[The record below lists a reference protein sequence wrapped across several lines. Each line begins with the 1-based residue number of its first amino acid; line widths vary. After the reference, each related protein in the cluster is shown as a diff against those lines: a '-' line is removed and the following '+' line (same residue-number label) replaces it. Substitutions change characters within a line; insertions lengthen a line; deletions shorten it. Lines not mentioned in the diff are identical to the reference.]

1 MAIEIQFN
9 FGLMKEAEKIMLSIE
24 EKKAN
29 SYAVKSAAAN
39 IIDVSTSSR
48 VVTGFFNSYN
58 FFDSD
63 QDVLILGAAKK
74 SIEERGPVS
83 NAVAKIKHA
92 LNHDLTTLVG
102 KLQVLEEKTVN
113 GITGIYFE
121 SKIANTTLGNDT
133 LINYKEGV
141 YDNHS
146 IGFKYNQI
154 ERIEREKNA
163 VQWNNILSHL
173 INPQDAEK
181 YGFLYLVKEINLY
194 EGSTVAFGANS
205 LTPFLGVKSGNK
217 DSMTLALIS
226 KLNQLES
233 TVKNGSQSDDMMKTF
248 ELQILQFKQILKE
261 IEVNEVFDKSTL
273 EIVPNEAKLIEP
285 IKQQLN
291 VQEIIKNLKF

>member
-1 MAIEIQFN
+1 ME
-9 FGLMKEAEKIMLSIE
+9 EAKNILSVDD
-24 EKKAN
+24 KKSN

-39 IIDVSTSSR
+39 IIDVSTTSR

-63 QDVLILGAAKK
+63 KDVLILGSAKK
-74 SIEERGPVS
+74 SIDERGPGS

-92 LNHDLTTLVG
+92 MNHDLTTLVG
-102 KLQVLEEKTVN
+102 KINVLEEKTVN

-133 LINYKEGV
+133 LINYLEGI

-154 ERIEREKNA
+154 DLIDREKNSA
-163 VQWNNILSHL
+163 QWNNILPHL
-173 INPQDAEK
+173 LNAAEAEK
-181 YGFLYLVKEINLY
+181 FGYLYLVKEVNLY

-217 DSMTLALIS
+217 DSMMLALFS

-233 TVKNGSQSDDMMKTF
+233 TVKNGAQSDEMMNTF
-248 ELQILQFKQILKE
+248 ELQIKQFKQILKE
-261 IEVNEVFDKSTL
+261 IEVAEIFDKSTL
-273 EIVPNEAKLIEP
+273 KAMPEVPNDAKLIEP
-285 IKQQLN
+285 ITQQLN

>member
-1 MAIEIQFN
+1 ME
-9 FGLMKEAEKIMLSIE
+9 EAEKTMLSIE

-63 QDVLILGAAKK
+63 QDILVLGAAKK
-74 SIEERGPVS
+74 SIEERGPMS

-121 SKIANTTLGNDT
+121 SKITNTTLGNDT

-154 ERIEREKNA
+154 DRIEREKNA

-194 EGSTVAFGANS
+194 EGSTVAFGANT

-217 DSMTLALIS
+217 ESMTLALVS

-233 TVKNGSQSDDMMKTF
+233 TVKNGAQSDEMMSTF
-248 ELQILQFKQILKE
+248 ELQIKQFKQILKE
-261 IEVNEVFDKSTL
+261 IEVAEIFDKSTL
-273 EIVPNEAKLIEP
+273 EAVPNEAKLIEP